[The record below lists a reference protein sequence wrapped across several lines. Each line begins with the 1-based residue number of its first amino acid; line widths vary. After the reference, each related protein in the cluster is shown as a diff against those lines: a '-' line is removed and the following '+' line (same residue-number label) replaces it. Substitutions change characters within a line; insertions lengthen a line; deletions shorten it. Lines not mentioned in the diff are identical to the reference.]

1 MEWFEELVR
10 VMARLRAP
18 DGCPWDREQTHRSL
32 RPYLL
37 EEVYEALEALDAED
51 WPRLC
56 DEMGDVLLQV
66 VFHAQLASERN
77 DFDIDDVCERIVTK
91 LKRRHPHVFADS
103 IADTPDEVIDR
114 WEKLKREEAGYE
126 ERESAVDG
134 VPAILPALQRAYK
147 LQKRAS
153 RAGFDWPEI
162 SGPRAKVD
170 EELRELEEAE
180 GEAAVEDEVGDL
192 LFAVVNLARF
202 LDVEPET
209 ALRRANERFSRR
221 FRSVEEQAG
230 GSDGLREMDLEE
242 MDILWERAKAEEA

>member
-1 MEWFEELVR
+1 MDWFDELLG

-37 EEVYEALEALDAED
+37 EETYEALEAVDAED
-51 WPRLC
+51 WPRLS
-56 DEMGDVLLQV
+56 DELGDVLLQV
-66 VFHAQLASERN
+66 VFHAQLASERG
-77 DFDIDDVCERIVTK
+77 DFDIAEVCRGIVTK

-103 IADTPDEVIDR
+103 VAETPDEVIDR
-114 WEKLKREEAGYE
+114 WEKIKREEDGYQ

-134 VPAILPALQRAYK
+134 IPEILPALQRAYK

-153 RAGFDWPEI
+153 RVGFDWPEV

-170 EELRELEEAE
+170 EELREVDEATGDALEH
-180 GEAAVEDEVGDL
+180 EVGDL

-202 LDVEPET
+202 LDVEPEW
-209 ALRRANERFSRR
+209 ALRRANERFARR

-230 GSDGLREMDLEE
+230 GSDGLSRMDLEE
-242 MDILWERAKAEEA
+242 MDVLWERAKAEEA

>member
-1 MEWFEELVR
+1 MDRFDELVG

-18 DGCPWDREQTHRSL
+18 DGCPWDREQTHHSL

-37 EEVYEALEALDAED
+37 EEAYEALEAMDAED

-56 DEMGDVLLQV
+56 DELGDVLLQV
-66 VFHAQLASERN
+66 VFHAQLASERG
-77 DFDIDDVCERIVTK
+77 DFSVEDVCEKIVTK

-103 IADTPDEVIDR
+103 VADTPDDVIDR
-114 WEKLKREEAGYE
+114 WEKLKREEDGYQ

-170 EELRELEEAE
+170 EELREVEEAE
-180 GEAAVEDEVGDL
+180 GQAVEEELGDL

-202 LDVEPET
+202 LDVEPEG
-209 ALRRANERFSRR
+209 ALRGANERFSRR
-221 FRSVEEQAG
+221 FRVVEEQAG
-230 GSDGLREMDLEE
+230 GSERLREMDLEE
-242 MDILWERAKAEEA
+242 MDVLWERAKAEEA